1 MNMDCSRPGSP
12 SRWRARVRHRIQ
24 PAEAPGG
31 RSPGA
36 DQQSSRHTGERP
48 GRPDSQ
54 RRFRARRPAPP
65 PLRLR
70 AAARSKGTTLRL
82 RPQIRQASDL
92 RRHRLTRVA
101 HPTARGWRQRFRV
114 PRLART
120 TSIRIWMAAATTAKP
135 AGNAGSD
142 GPCWPTT
149 SARSAEQWPP
159 TNRPAGVASSPIAKT
174 GHKPG
179 FAPELA
185 SLRVEMVEVCERWP
199 EAGFLSV
206 SLLDYA
212 RRGEV
217 SARGRKASEC
227 NEQSAGQRPVCGSRR
242 GRCNRPNTRDGAQGR
257 HRRQC
262 GRRP

>member
-24 PAEAPGG
+24 PVEAPGG

-54 RRFRARRPAPP
+54 RRFRARRPASP

-70 AAARSKGTTLRL
+70 AAARSKSTTLRL
-82 RPQIRQASDL
+82 RPQTRQASDL
-92 RRHRLTRVA
+92 RKT
-101 HPTARGWRQRFRV
+101 PPDARSPPDGTW
-114 PRLART
+114 L
-120 TSIRIWMAAATTAKP
+120 AAALSGTQTRSNNVDSDLDGCRDHGE
-135 AGNAGSD
+135 AGRERWVGWAVLAH
-142 GPCWPTT
+142 T

-217 SARGRKASEC
+217 SARGRKASKC

-257 HRRQC
+257 HRRRC